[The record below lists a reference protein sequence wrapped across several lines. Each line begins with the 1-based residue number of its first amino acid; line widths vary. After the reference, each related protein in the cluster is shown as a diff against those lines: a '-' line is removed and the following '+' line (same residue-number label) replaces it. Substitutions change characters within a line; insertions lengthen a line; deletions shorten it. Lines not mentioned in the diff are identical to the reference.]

1 MLIQPFTRGPSM
13 NSLIFS
19 ACLVLH
25 KVTIDLQFRQAES
38 LLAWLAGESYLIT
51 SGFDVSLKRFRLCVV
66 FLLPIHWFILIFPYH
81 WSHNEGMEMT
91 EDSRGFHLETEVSVL
106 EDVFYILHKIY
117 RLYDI
122 MTLLVLMHRGESHM
136 NAYVMLLFSLIITLV
151 IYLFISC
158 LKQDVNHRCLQP
170 PFF

>member
-1 MLIQPFTRGPSM
+1 
-13 NSLIFS
+13 
-19 ACLVLH
+19 
-25 KVTIDLQFRQAES
+25 
-38 LLAWLAGESYLIT
+38 
-51 SGFDVSLKRFRLCVV
+51 
-66 FLLPIHWFILIFPYH
+66 
-81 WSHNEGMEMT
+81 MT

-122 MTLLVLMHRGESHM
+122 MTLLVLMQRGESHM
-136 NAYVMLLFSLIITLV
+136 NAYVVLLFSLIITLV

>member
-1 MLIQPFTRGPSM
+1 M

-25 KVTIDLQFRQAES
+25 KVTIDLQFRQAER

-66 FLLPIHWFILIFPYH
+66 FLLPIHWFIQIFPYH
-81 WSHNEGMEMT
+81 WSHNEGMEVT
-91 EDSRGFHLETEVSVL
+91 EDSRGFHLDTEVSMV
-106 EDVFYILHKIY
+106 EDVFYILLIHHEIY

-122 MTLLVLMHRGESHM
+122 ITLSVLMHRGESHM
-136 NAYVMLLFSLIITLV
+136 NAYVILLFSLIITLV
-151 IYLFISC
+151 I
-158 LKQDVNHRCLQP
+158 N
-170 PFF
+170 